1 MTTKIHWTAKNLRID
16 GTAKNCILAVFPI
29 KDRFFP
35 LKTCI
40 YNLTTCTPR
49 FVLYFMPQS
58 LVFPKFTN
66 YFSLQIFNCSKI
78 LLFAFYRGKPCYWYY
93 KVLPEVFFTF
103 ITLLTGLSNLKK
115 LLSNR
120 LSMDGTELSKNGKAF
135 EKIEDEDQKL
145 IVSKI

>member
-1 MTTKIHWTAKNLRID
+1 MYYYYTTTTIPSFSQIYKV
-16 GTAKNCILAVFPI
+16 ILYYLFLCKFSIV
-29 KDRFFP
+29 
-35 LKTCI
+35 
-40 YNLTTCTPR
+40 
-49 FVLYFMPQS
+49 
-58 LVFPKFTN
+58 PKFCYLHFVAEN
-66 YFSLQIFNCSKI
+66 
-78 LLFAFYRGKPCYWYY
+78 LLLTYWYY

-145 IVSKI
+145 IVSQI